1 MSSKYRVFEEL
12 ARGIDRMNDDWSQR
26 SANTD
31 KDKTFAGMYR
41 RLNDRRRF
49 LVRTRNDIE
58 RTISEQKDF
67 SDEYRENT
75 RTLLMGD
82 FRTNAA
88 KMVGGA
94 KAEIDQLC
102 DEKYV
107 KVQKM
112 TIEPPTDEQIR
123 LLTVYR
129 MRDDLTELEVQN
141 AMSGFFDNYNAM
153 KALETTARAQGLNV
167 VSPAQLDAETMYTTI
182 EDVRKYLYK
191 ACDYLTMDM
200 KDIPIEYHAFFTLDD
215 TRLEVVQDPR
225 YREYAKTLDGVPQLQ
240 DVKTVKTGLTPTER
254 VKIDM
259 YFKDVADENT
269 DSMAV
274 LAKVRDVL
282 AAHPEDKELLK
293 LSKYGSLVETAEAS
307 NE

>member
-1 MSSKYRVFEEL
+1 LSSEYRVFEEL
-12 ARGIDRMNDDWSQR
+12 TRSINRMNNDWSQR

-31 KDKTFAGMYR
+31 SDKTFAGMYR

-49 LVRTRNDIE
+49 LVGVRDNIN
-58 RTISEQKDF
+58 RTISEQKNF
-67 SDEYRENT
+67 SDEYRENR
-75 RTLLMGD
+75 RTQLMGE
-82 FRTNAA
+82 FSANAA
-88 KMVGGA
+88 KMVRGA
-94 KAEIDQLC
+94 MAEIDLLT
-102 DEKYV
+102 DGKYA

-112 TIEPPTDEQIR
+112 TLEPPTDEQIR

-167 VSPAQLDAETMYTTI
+167 VPPAQLDAETMYTTI

-215 TRLEVVQDPR
+215 TRPEFVQDPR

-254 VKIDM
+254 VKIEM

-282 AAHPEDKELLK
+282 AAHPEDKELVK
-293 LSKYGSLVETAEAS
+293 LSKYGSLVETAEQS